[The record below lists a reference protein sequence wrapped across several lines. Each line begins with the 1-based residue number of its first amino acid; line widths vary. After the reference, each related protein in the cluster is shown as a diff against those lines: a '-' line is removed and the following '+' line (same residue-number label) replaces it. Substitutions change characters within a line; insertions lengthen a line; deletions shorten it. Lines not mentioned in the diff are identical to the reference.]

1 MNTPHEGGRRRL
13 ILTGVAS
20 VALAALAAGLIWG
33 RPPAGTDWQR
43 ARAVCI
49 ESDDWGLCG
58 FVPDSAAVR
67 ILDREALVPGSLPEV
82 YWLSTLEDSAEVA
95 RLHAVLARHRGRDGL
110 PAVMQPNYIMASLAY
125 QPGQRDSARWVTREL
140 PALPARY
147 KRPGLWTAV
156 SRAQLAGVW
165 HPELHGRW
173 HYDPRMRREQTT
185 GPVVRRAA
193 AAQILPFPGSE
204 RSWELGPWRAPDR
217 LAAELDASLAAFRHL
232 FGRRPDAVM
241 GPDYVWNDSHEN
253 LWLSRGLRVIQGQ
266 RQQRKPHWRG
276 WRGRLE
282 KVVHR
287 AWTRWARRD
296 RVYLDRNCIFEPV
309 QSPDPAAVTTQAARA
324 VAAAW
329 ERGEAAV
336 VEAHRVNFAHLDHE
350 VPRRGRLE
358 LDRLLAGIAGARP
371 LFLVDQELAQLHRR
385 GTSVSVRGPRIVV
398 RNLTRSRR
406 LVVVPAE
413 IVATAARREDPDA
426 ERPRASGAVALAPG
440 ETRVLRPAALIQ
452 P

>member
-1 MNTPHEGGRRRL
+1 ML
-13 ILTGVAS
+13 AGVIA
-20 VALAALAAGLIWG
+20 VALAALGAGLIWG

-58 FVPDSAAVR
+58 FVPDSAALAD
-67 ILDREALVPGSLPEV
+67 LDRQALVPGSLPEV

-95 RLHAVLARHRGRDGL
+95 QLHGVLASHRGRDGL

-125 QPGQRDSARWVTREL
+125 QPGRADSARWLPREL
-140 PALPARY
+140 PALPRRY
-147 KRPGLWTAV
+147 ARPGLWAAV
-156 SRAQLAGVW
+156 ARAQLAGVW

-173 HYDPRMRREQTT
+173 HYDPQMRRARIT

-204 RSWELGPWRAPDR
+204 RSWELGPWRAPER
-217 LAAELDASLAAFRHL
+217 LAAELDASLDAFRRL
-232 FGRRPDAVM
+232 FGRRPVAVM
-241 GPDYVWNDSHEN
+241 GPDYVWNDAHEN

-287 AWTRWARRD
+287 TWTRWARRD

-309 QSPDPAAVTTQAARA
+309 QSADPAAVTARA
-324 VAAAW
+324 TGEVAAAW

-336 VEAHRVNFAHLDHE
+336 VEAHRVNFAHLDHQ
-350 VPRRGRLE
+350 VPRRGRAE
-358 LDRLLAGIAGARP
+358 LDQLLGDLAGARP

-385 GTSVSVRGPRIVV
+385 GTSVCARGPRIVV

-406 LVVVPAE
+406 LVVVPGA
-413 IVATAARREDPDA
+413 ILASAARFADPDG
-426 ERPRASGAVALAPG
+426 ERPRTSGVVTLGPG
-440 ETRVLRPAALIQ
+440 ETRVLRPAALIE